1 MTATPVFPQTIKNG
15 QVQILPADT
24 TSLKTIY
31 TAAANGSVV
40 SSILMSSTDTTS
52 RDVQFYVTI
61 GGTDYLLATVS
72 CLLNSGFTNAVPLIS
87 VLDHANFATQLV
99 DSHGNRCLYLASG
112 SVLKAKVLVAVTA
125 AKAISLFAQAGD
137 F

>member
-1 MTATPVFPQTIKNG
+1 MTATPVFPQSIKNG

-31 TAAANGSVV
+31 TAAANGSVI
-40 SSILMSSTDTTS
+40 SSIFLASTDTTS

-61 GGTDYLLATVS
+61 GGTDYLLATIS
-72 CLLNSGFTNAVPLIS
+72 CLLNSGNTNAVPLIS
-87 VLDHANFATQLV
+87 VLDHANFATQVV
-99 DSHGNRCLYLASG
+99 DAHGNRCLYLASG
-112 SVLKAKVLVAVTA
+112 SVLKAKALVAVTA
-125 AKAISLFAQAGD
+125 AKAISIFAQAGD